1 MTSFSSKL
9 LQNHILECLKW
20 KKCSDVVLC
29 AWAGKLYL
37 EYKFTTCEF
46 SLSLC
51 LPSADLGSLCPE
63 CLFFS
68 TLDFLLQKMMCPA
81 VCSGCRAFVCWLSM
95 VQPGVSL
102 ELGFLQ
108 VARIFPIPSYS
119 ILLTMDLNSRRYPS
133 TQQWAQ
139 CHCLNIT
146 GLIIIYPKAL
156 SQL

>member
-9 LQNHILECLKW
+9 LQNRILECLKW

-37 EYKFTTCEF
+37 EYKFTTYEF
-46 SLSLC
+46 SRSLC

-63 CLFFS
+63 SLVFFNTGLPTPENDVPSCL
-68 TLDFLLQKMMCPA
+68 LRLQGFA
-81 VCSGCRAFVCWLSM
+81 CWLSM
-95 VQPGVSL
+95 VQPRVSL
-102 ELGFLQ
+102 ELGSLQ

-119 ILLTMDLNSRRYPS
+119 ILLTMGLNSRRYPS